1 MFANYTGWRKAR
13 AMLALSG
20 FSLMIACSHIDAHY
34 KAERRSQ
41 GWVVAAYSDTDRDG
55 VMDFG
60 DLCPKTPTGSEVD
73 SFGCH
78 DIALRA
84 LYSTARAG
92 ERHCGWEHYLAECR
106 AASDKEYRNND

>member
-1 MFANYTGWRKAR
+1 MVTNYTGWVKGRTL
-13 AMLALSG
+13 LALFG
-20 FSLMIACSHIDAHY
+20 LSLVIACSHIDTQY

-41 GWVVAAYSDTDRDG
+41 GWLIAAHSDKDRDG

-60 DLCPKTPTGSEVD
+60 DLCPKTPKGSEVD
-73 SFGCH
+73 GFGCH
-78 DIALRA
+78 DVAGRA

-106 AASDKEYRNND
+106 AASHKEYGNND